1 MEENKLNNVD
11 LDKVNGIIA
20 NLDASGALE
29 EFITEDVQTNIDDPE
44 LDANM
49 YYDELG
55 EAVYEVTPNLEG
67 IKAAIKEVVTEPLT
81 QEEFDLI
88 VTVVSNNIFHKVNV
102 KKNAARKATY
112 RAEESDMI
120 DYYGSKNSAFEHIYD
135 KLMVEEFYGKPL
147 ESSLEDYIEYLGI
160 KQNNR

>member
-29 EFITEDVQTNIDDPE
+29 EFITEDVQTNIDDSE

-67 IKAAIKEVVTEPLT
+67 IKAAIKEVVP
-81 QEEFDLI
+81 FRF
-88 VTVVSNNIFHKVNV
+88 SIFLYFV
-102 KKNAARKATY
+102 
-112 RAEESDMI
+112 I
-120 DYYGSKNSAFEHIYD
+120 
-135 KLMVEEFYGKPL
+135 P
-147 ESSLEDYIEYLGI
+147 
-160 KQNNR
+160 